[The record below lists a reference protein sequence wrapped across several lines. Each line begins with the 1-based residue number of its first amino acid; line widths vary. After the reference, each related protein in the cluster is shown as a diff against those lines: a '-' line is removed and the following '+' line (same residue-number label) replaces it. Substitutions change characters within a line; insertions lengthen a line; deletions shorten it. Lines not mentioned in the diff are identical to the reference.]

1 VIIIHA
7 PKSILETEKTLK
19 TLSSGQIYKKNPRN
33 PKKTHWAGFFF
44 CLKKS
49 RVFSN
54 PEQDQ
59 RGTEEESA
67 ERLAITSEWLNTTC
81 NHALYA
87 LTDVFSQYFAVV
99 SPLLLHDLFAQLQWC
114 VQQDNEQ
121 LARSGISCLE
131 NLVLANGGKFN
142 AESWDCLCQC
152 VHDVFSSTTPTQLLT
167 WTPPGSGGGRV
178 AAPAM
183 SQRPPSVDPT
193 LLAEIDGD
201 IGERPKCSVFCRLYP
216 PPPPQPPWRC
226 LASSI
231 SLLY

>member
-1 VIIIHA
+1 M
-7 PKSILETEKTLK
+7 
-19 TLSSGQIYKKNPRN
+19 
-33 PKKTHWAGFFF
+33 
-44 CLKKS
+44 
-49 RVFSN
+49 SN

-59 RGTEEESA
+59 RGSEEESA

-167 WTPPGSGGGRV
+167 WTPPGSGGRT
-178 AAPAM
+178 AAALM
-183 SQRPPSVDPT
+183 SPRPPSVDPT

-201 IGERPKCSVFCRLYP
+201 IGEMV
-216 PPPPQPPWRC
+216 
-226 LASSI
+226 
-231 SLLY
+231 

>member
-1 VIIIHA
+1 MCDYTVDLFNVQVLFRIFDTM
-7 PKSILETEKTLK
+7 KLK
-19 TLSSGQIYKKNPRN
+19 EHHNDGNR
-33 PKKTHWAGFFF
+33 
-44 CLKKS
+44 C
-49 RVFSN
+49 
-54 PEQDQ
+54 
-59 RGTEEESA
+59 EEA
-67 ERLAITSEWLNTTC
+67 ERQAITAEWLNTTC

-152 VHDVFSSTTPTQLLT
+152 LHDVFSSTTPTQLLT
-167 WTPPGSGGGRV
+167 WTPPAASGGMSGSGGRSGN
-178 AAPAM
+178 
-183 SQRPPSVDPT
+183 SRPPSVDPT

-201 IGERPKCSVFCRLYP
+201 IGKSDR
-216 PPPPQPPWRC
+216 
-226 LASSI
+226 
-231 SLLY
+231 